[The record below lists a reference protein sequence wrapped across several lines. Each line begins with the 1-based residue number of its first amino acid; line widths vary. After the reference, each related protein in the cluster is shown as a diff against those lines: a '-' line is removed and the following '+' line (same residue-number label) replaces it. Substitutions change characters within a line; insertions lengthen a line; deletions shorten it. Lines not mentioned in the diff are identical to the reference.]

1 MGVMTTLLMEYAV
14 SPIGGLLVDC
24 ANGFRTFFEVVGRS
38 RAAAELTRM
47 GYHAEAKK
55 LMMEIKHIR
64 GEK

>member
-1 MGVMTTLLMEYAV
+1 MGVMTALLIEYTATTGDFLMNFV
-14 SPIGGLLVDC
+14 
-24 ANGFRTFFEVVGRS
+24 NGFKTFFEVVGRS